1 MNNLLKFLLAVSL
14 LGLNTCRIFAN
25 GFSIL
30 NQDAFATARGQAF
43 VATADNPSAIYYNP
57 AGIAQLEGD
66 NLRGGACGFDLNTAF
81 SPLDTAPNAGSTYHD
96 AYHYAAVPQGFYT
109 HTFEKWP
116 LSFGLGVY
124 APFGGDIDWPQD
136 TGFRTVAT
144 EGRLLYLSVNPVL
157 ALKLSPNFSLA
168 AGASVNY
175 VNLDLEQGILAGNF
189 FPNFFQFKGDGW
201 SAGYNLGALWQPI
214 KQLSFGATFRS
225 SATVNLQG
233 QTKTEEIPAFTQV
246 TTPANLPLTFPL
258 SGVVGASYRP
268 TPKWNLEFDADYTG
282 WGSFGET
289 SIQQAQQPNFAVVQ
303 NVPVNLDWQSSWTIE
318 LGVTRYFDHGL
329 HVSAGYA
336 YDENSVPDQ
345 YYTPFA
351 ADMDRH
357 FFSIGAGFKG
367 KTLNFDL
374 TYQFGYGPTHTVV
387 GSQPS
392 SSASTLASNQ
402 TGDGKYSF
410 NSSALMVS
418 AGIHF

>member
-14 LGLNTCRIFAN
+14 LGLIPCRVFAN

-57 AGIAQLEGD
+57 AGITQLDGD
-66 NLRGGACGFDLNTAF
+66 NLRSGACGFDLNTTFKAPDS
-81 SPLDTAPNAGSTYHD
+81 SPQAGNTYHS
-96 AYHYAAVPQGFYT
+96 AYHYAAAPQGFYT
-109 HTFEKWP
+109 HTFKKWP
-116 LSFGLGVY
+116 VSFGLGVY
-124 APFGGDIDWPQD
+124 APFGGSIDWPHD
-136 TGFRTVAT
+136 TSFNTIAT
-144 EGRLLYLSVNPVL
+144 EGRLLYLSFNPVL
-157 ALKLSPNFSLA
+157 ALKLSPSFSLA
-168 AGASVNY
+168 VGVSANY
-175 VNLDLEQGILAGNF
+175 VKMDLEQGLLTSPF
-189 FPNFFQFKGDGW
+189 FVNYFQFKGDGW

-225 SATVNLQG
+225 SAMVNLQG
-233 QTKTEEIPAFTQV
+233 QTKVEEIPFFAQV

-258 SGVVGASYRP
+258 STVVGASYRP
-268 TPKWNLEFDADYTG
+268 TPKWNLEFDANYTG
-282 WGSFGET
+282 WSSFGET

-318 LGVTRYFDHGL
+318 FGVTRYFDNGL
-329 HVSAGYA
+329 HLSAGYA

-367 KTLNFDL
+367 KTFDFDL
-374 TYQFGYGPTHTVV
+374 TYQFGYGPTRTVV

-392 SSASTLASNQ
+392 SSASTSSSGQ

-418 AGIHF
+418 AGMHF